1 MSLHLDIGYSQ
12 LNKKGEEL
20 CGDSIEVLET
30 GDSSIVVLADGLA
43 SGVKANILSR
53 ITAKTAATM
62 LKMGCHVDE
71 VIETMAE
78 TLPVDKVRNLAYST
92 FTILQV
98 FNDGRG

>member
-20 CGDSIEVLET
+20 CGDSIEVLEG
-30 GDSSIVVLADGLA
+30 GDSSIIVLADGLA

-62 LKMGCHVDE
+62 LKMGCHIDE

-78 TLPVDKVRNLAYST
+78 TLSVDRVRNLVYST
-92 FTILQV
+92 FFIL
-98 FNDGRG
+98 